1 VCTCCFQA
9 YWSDSGELV
18 CLATDESFYIL
29 RYNQEAVQEA
39 LSTNQGMDEDG
50 IEAAFDVR
58 REGGSGGGKQRK
70 REGRRGRGKRKRI
83 GRGRGKRR
91 RIAGRGRGKRR
102 RIVRGRGKRRKIGRE
117 WGKRRRIGRGREEG
131 DEEGGGTER

>member
-1 VCTCCFQA
+1 MSLCVVCACFFQAMSLCVVCACFFQA

-29 RYNQEAVQEA
+29 RYNQEAVQGA

-70 REGRRGRGKRKRI
+70 REGRRGRGKRRRI

-91 RIAGRGRGKRR
+91 RT
-102 RIVRGRGKRRKIGRE
+102 
-117 WGKRRRIGRGREEG
+117 GRGREGG
-131 DEEGGGTER
+131 DGGGEGQKDREQEEELGR

>member
-1 VCTCCFQA
+1 MSLCVVCACFFQA

-58 REGGSGGGKQRK
+58 KEGGSEGGEAEEAGGEEGERQEKEDREGKGGGG
-70 REGRRGRGKRKRI
+70 EG
-83 GRGRGKRR
+83 
-91 RIAGRGRGKRR
+91 
-102 RIVRGRGKRRKIGRE
+102 
-117 WGKRRRIGRGREEG
+117 
-131 DEEGGGTER
+131 